1 MTRSVSLFCPICG
14 ASLVPQNSVHSTSSC
29 AACGFVLET
38 TQRIVQKITL
48 PFAVETSNGFVI
60 GSNHLWVWGI
70 QMGNG
75 QLLRLDPTGS
85 KIQATFSS
93 PNNWQVSRLAP
104 TENIL
109 ILSPSE
115 PNPPGSSKALV
126 GIQPETGKAL
136 WEHATSGFMFTAPAA
151 DEELACAVDSH
162 GTVAALN
169 PINGRAAWASFPQL
183 GDYPH
188 RGIPPVLSR
197 AHMLAVE
204 SEARGAGLIAFHRTT
219 GKVAWEFRPPE
230 NSKVDFVP
238 AISNDS
244 AFVLAGEWLY
254 RVTLADGT
262 WRRLS
267 RSERKS
273 SQGWYFAPPVVD
285 EERVYLLEAN
295 LVNGKPVYVLHAHD
309 SSTGQ
314 SLWQMNLSRRPY
326 QPPALFG
333 DHVYFVNRDGE
344 LFCLNKQDGQ
354 ISWQEQLSAEPAD
367 APVVIQDAVF
377 VLTKDAVLHTVKLST
392 PAFDI
397 SRLPEFYEKR
407 GEWSLAAGAY
417 LSKDQPFEAGWALL
431 KINDYR
437 QANLAFSLMPD
448 AERRILELRQNYLDK
463 KNDMKAGE
471 LSEDWGS
478 ILIERLGEQAQGNAQ
493 VAEWFEQAAESF
505 MLANQIMEA
514 FSCRE
519 RAAQVMQTP
528 RLKLEV
534 IAGENARWAVNEPV
548 LLQVTVTNFGYGPAR
563 RVSIRVSGNI
573 KKPHPSQSFVNL
585 AVDQSQRW
593 DNIRVIPNSAGAGLL
608 EFTLDYESYRTGQ
621 VIQTRF
627 THPIFVEKNR
637 DTAILRAM
645 QGGAQIHIEK
655 FISPGATHNE
665 IEITDSQG
673 IAVGDQAQIQPVP
686 VQSTPEVFSTKKEI
700 QMDPVT
706 LIVSALLGGLTAG
719 LTDTATTATKD
730 LYNALKSRLMRKAEK
745 NEDAQDAIAKVEKQ
759 PDSKARQEL
768 LKEELAKLELD
779 KDDELLKIAQSLL
792 EALKA
797 SGGNGGKYDVDIQG
811 SQGIVVGDNSNVTQN
826 FGAGTEKKKK
836 ANE

>member
-1 MTRSVSLFCPICG
+1 MTRSVSLFCPDCC
-14 ASLVPQNSVHSTSSC
+14 ATLVTQNSAHSTSSC
-29 AACGFVLET
+29 AVCGFVLET

-48 PFAVETSNGFVI
+48 PSAVETSNGFVI
-60 GSNHLWVWGI
+60 GSNNLWVWGI
-70 QMGNG
+70 QKGNG

-109 ILSPSE
+109 ILSPWE

-126 GIQPETGKAL
+126 GIQLETGKAL

-151 DEELACAVDSH
+151 DEELTCAVDSH
-162 GTVAALN
+162 GTLIAVNPLN
-169 PINGRAAWASFPQL
+169 GKAAWASFPQL

-197 AHMLAVE
+197 KHVLAVE
-204 SEARGAGLIAFHRTT
+204 SEARGAGLIAFHRST
-219 GKVAWEFRPPE
+219 GEVAWEFHPPE
-230 NSKVDFVP
+230 NSKVDFAP
-238 AISNDS
+238 AIWNDA
-244 AFVLAGEWLY
+244 AFVLAGEWLH
-254 RVTLADGT
+254 RVALADGT
-262 WRRLS
+262 WKRLS
-267 RSERKS
+267 RSGRKS

-285 EERVYLLEAN
+285 EEHVYLVEAN
-295 LVNGKPVYVLHAHD
+295 FVNGKPAYVLHAHD
-309 SSTGQ
+309 SSTGL

-326 QPPALFG
+326 QPPALLG
-333 DHVYFVNRDGE
+333 DHVYFVDRAGE

-354 ISWQEQLSAEPAD
+354 IIWQEHLSAEPAD
-367 APVVIQDAVF
+367 APVFAGEVIF
-377 VLTKDAVLHTVKLST
+377 VLTKDAVLHTIKLST
-392 PAFDI
+392 PALDI
-397 SRLPEFYEKR
+397 SQPPDFYEKR
-407 GEWSLAAGAY
+407 DEWSQAAGAY
-417 LSKDQPFEAGWALL
+417 LSKDQPFKAGLALL
-431 KINDYR
+431 KINDHR
-437 QANLAFSLMPD
+437 QANLAFSLVPD
-448 AERRILELRQNYLDK
+448 AELRILELRQSFLDK
-463 KNDMKAGE
+463 KNDIKAGE

-478 ILIERLGEQAQGNAQ
+478 MLIERLGEQSQGNAQ
-493 VAEWFEQAAESF
+493 IAEWFEQAAESY
-505 MLANQIMEA
+505 MLANQTMEA
-514 FSCRE
+514 FACRE
-519 RAAQVMQTP
+519 RAAQVMETP
-528 RLKLEV
+528 RIKLEV
-534 IAGENARWAVNEPV
+534 ITGENARWAVNEPV
-548 LLQVTVTNFGYGPAR
+548 LLQVQVTNFGYGPAR
-563 RVSIRVSGNI
+563 RVTVKVSGNI
-573 KKPHPSQSFVNL
+573 KRPHLSQSFVNL

-593 DNIRVIPNSAGAGLL
+593 DNIRVIPNSPGAGLL
-608 EFTLDYESYRTGQ
+608 EFILDYESYRTGQ

-686 VQSTPEVFSTKKEI
+686 VQSIPEIPGIKKEI

-719 LTDTATTATKD
+719 LTDTATAATKD
-730 LYNALKSRLMRKAEK
+730 LYNALKSRLMRKVEK

-779 KDDELLKIAQSLL
+779 KDDELLKIANSLL

-797 SGGNGGKYDVDIQG
+797 SGGSSGKYDVDIHD
-811 SQGIVVGDNSNVTQN
+811 SQGIVVGDHSSVTQN